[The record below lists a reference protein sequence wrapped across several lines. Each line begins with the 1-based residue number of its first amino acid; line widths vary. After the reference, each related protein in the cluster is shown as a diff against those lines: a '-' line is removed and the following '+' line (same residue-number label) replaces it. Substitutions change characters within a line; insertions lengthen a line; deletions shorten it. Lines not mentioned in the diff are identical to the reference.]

1 MIEWISVKDRLPEA
15 TCVNSHGEMVY
26 SDAVIVF
33 MVFEDDYAYVTV
45 DRCDVTTKH
54 WFHEGYDVCRVTHW
68 MPLPEPP
75 DKLAEKEEYDDE
87 NIGRTEE

>member
-1 MIEWISVKDRLPEA
+1 MSEWISVKDRLPETGVEVLA
-15 TCVNSHGEMVY
+15 Y
-26 SDAVIVF
+26 SDGDI
-33 MVFEDDYAYVTV
+33 YTV
-45 DRCDVTTKH
+45 VHCIDGSWIASSTY
-54 WFHEGYDVCRVTHW
+54 YDLYHVTHW